1 VDCITLSG
9 EGDAVFDLERHLGA
23 EMVPEVLADAG
34 EMTNDGYAK
43 LLQLVLRADA

>member
-1 VDCITLSG
+1 MPSLTLN
-9 EGDAVFDLERHLGA
+9 VTWGA